1 MADQDTPSILCL
13 ASYEK
18 GAPFLEEAKRQGM
31 QVILITVP
39 SLRDSAFW
47 PRESI
52 DQFHVMPDLA
62 DQRAVIAG
70 VAYLAR
76 TSRIDH
82 VIPLDEYDLMT
93 AAAVREHLRLPGMGE
108 SATRLVRDKLAM
120 RVRASAN
127 GLPVPAFVHTL
138 NDQAILRFMES
149 VPPPWLIKPRSEA
162 TTIGIKKL
170 HSADEVWRHLNELG
184 DARSHH
190 LLERFLPGD
199 VYHADSIVANGEPV
213 FVEVHRYARPPLEVF
228 HEGGIACTATLRRDA
243 PEAAAIREVN
253 RAVLQA
259 LGVRDSAAHME
270 FIRAHEDGKVYFL
283 EVAARV
289 GGAYIADL
297 IQAATGVNLWT
308 EWAKLELMPPDATY
322 TPPVERQDY
331 AGVIISLAR
340 QEHPDMSAFQDPEIV
355 WRMEKTHHV
364 GLIVRSPDHDRVLA
378 LLDQYAGR
386 FAEDFMA
393 ALPPWVSRPPSE
405 S

>member
-1 MADQDTPSILCL
+1 MAEHDMPAILCL

-18 GAPFLEEAKRQGM
+18 GAPFLEEAKRQGL

-39 SLRDSAFW
+39 TLKDSPFW
-47 PRESI
+47 PRQSI
-52 DQFHVMPDLA
+52 DHFHVMPDLA
-62 DQRAVIAG
+62 DHRAVIAG
-70 VAYLAR
+70 VSYLAR
-76 TSRIDH
+76 SSRIEH

-93 AAAVREHLRLPGMGE
+93 AAALREHLRLPGMGD

-120 RVRASAN
+120 RVRAAAH

-138 NDQAILRFMES
+138 NDQAISRFMET
-149 VPPPWLIKPRSEA
+149 VPAPWLIKPRSEA

-170 HSADEVWRHLNELG
+170 HSADQVWKHLDELG
-184 DARSHH
+184 DVRSNH

-243 PEAAAIREVN
+243 PEAEEIRAVN

-289 GGAYIADL
+289 GGAYIADV

-308 EWAKLELMPPDATY
+308 EWAKLELLPPGSTY
-322 TPPVERQDY
+322 DPPVGRQDY

-355 WRMEKTHHV
+355 WRMDKAHHV
-364 GLIVRSPDHDRVLA
+364 GLVVQSPDHDRVTA
-378 LLDQYAGR
+378 LLDQYARR

-393 ALPPWVSRPPSE
+393 SLPPWVSRPPSD